1 MSNFKL
7 TVQRSILA
15 YYLFAD
21 EYNPSLSGWETYQ
34 KWREKTR
41 IVVKEPVLA
50 LDAVNLFEK
59 CRTASREEITYV
71 CTELDHITK
80 EDLYGR
86 YY

>member
-1 MSNFKL
+1 MQTFKL

-21 EYNPSLSGWETYQ
+21 EYDPALSGWETYQ
-34 KWREKTR
+34 RWRQKSR
-41 IVVKEPVLA
+41 IIVKDPTLA

-71 CTELDHITK
+71 CLELDHITK
-80 EDLYGR
+80 GDLYGKQ
-86 YY
+86 Y